1 MLRQDISFS
10 GMGTNISSMSFR
22 ADIDTTSTPAV
33 RHNKVAFEEGML
45 NPDKPSP
52 VNSFTDQTP
61 FKFHTEDGQWKPVGP
76 NETIDTRNSRVSRN
90 NTDAD
95 GKCSTCVCVCVS
107 QPPLFL
113 CRLMSSNVV

>member
-1 MLRQDISFS
+1 
-10 GMGTNISSMSFR
+10 MGTNISSMSFR

-52 VNSFTDQTP
+52 ITSFTDQTP

-95 GKCSTCVCVCVS
+95 GKCSTCVCVCESTTSLSV
-107 QPPLFL
+107 
-113 CRLMSSNVV
+113 SSNVV